1 MIMLFAV
8 RYSNKCIGYC
18 TMILWK
24 EQGKTDTAEM
34 EFRDKVLTLFI
45 RKHTMLMR
53 PEMPYQKYAMEL
65 FFG

>member
-1 MIMLFAV
+1 
-8 RYSNKCIGYC
+8 
-18 TMILWK
+18 MILWK

>member
-1 MIMLFAV
+1 
-8 RYSNKCIGYC
+8 
-18 TMILWK
+18 MILWK

-34 EFRDKVLTLFI
+34 ELRDKVLTLFI

-65 FFG
+65 CVG

>member
-1 MIMLFAV
+1 
-8 RYSNKCIGYC
+8 
-18 TMILWK
+18 MILWK
-24 EQGKTDTAEM
+24 EQANTDTAEM

-45 RKHTMLMR
+45 RKHTMHMR